1 VTEPVSIACWP
12 GPTELKH
19 AWAMGGRIFDLSRT
33 HIDRLVEMTLA
44 LGDNRPAWMLDAERQ
59 LAESAGLRR
68 LAAMMDL
75 PEELLA
81 CRGQHPH
88 PGLEW
93 LGKRPAG
100 GKTDV

>member
-1 VTEPVSIACWP
+1 MA
-12 GPTELKH
+12 
-19 AWAMGGRIFDLSRT
+19 DT
-33 HIDRLVEMTLA
+33 HHPHPRPPKPRDGTPHRLVKMTLA
-44 LGDNRPAWMLDAERQ
+44 LGENRPAWMLDAERQ

-93 LGKRPAG
+93 LGKHPAG